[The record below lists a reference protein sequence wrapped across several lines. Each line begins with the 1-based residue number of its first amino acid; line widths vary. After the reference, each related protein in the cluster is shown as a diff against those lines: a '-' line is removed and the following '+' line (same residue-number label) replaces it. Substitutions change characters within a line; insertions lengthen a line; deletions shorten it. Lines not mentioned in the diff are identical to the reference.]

1 MVPLP
6 ALNPTG
12 SSAIISSTWGLSVL
26 KMTFSMAFTCMAD
39 EADGS
44 VVLAELQVA
53 FFRECINQRLS
64 PWGRPFS
71 YFPDLVT
78 DLSDPLWS
86 PRLLEQIKLVYY
98 QLLQTSP
105 FLMQLL
111 RSQLPHGGLAVDL
124 LGADCSLEQ

>member
-26 KMTFSMAFTCMAD
+26 KMFFSMAFTCMAD

-53 FFRECINQRLS
+53 FLGNVLI
-64 PWGRPFS
+64 
-71 YFPDLVT
+71 
-78 DLSDPLWS
+78 SD
-86 PRLLEQIKLVYY
+86 
-98 QLLQTSP
+98 
-105 FLMQLL
+105 
-111 RSQLPHGGLAVDL
+111 
-124 LGADCSLEQ
+124 